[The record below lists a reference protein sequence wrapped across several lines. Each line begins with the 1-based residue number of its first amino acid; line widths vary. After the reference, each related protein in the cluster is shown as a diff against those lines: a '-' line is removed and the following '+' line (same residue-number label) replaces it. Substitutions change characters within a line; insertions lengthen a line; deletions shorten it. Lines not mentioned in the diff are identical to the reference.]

1 MSGVHPNSRIGWRQ
15 TSRKDLNVGLKKL
28 GFFASLL
35 VSASLLVM
43 VAAPVGAGQ
52 TFNTKVSISE
62 KYPAF
67 HGQVKSGSDACRI
80 DREVS
85 VYRIRYNQPDKLLGT
100 TRTGPKGNWR
110 FRVSLITSAYYA
122 YAERK
127 ASASIGFS
135 CRPARSRI
143 VAAD

>member
-1 MSGVHPNSRIGWRQ
+1 VRIR
-15 TSRKDLNVGLKKL
+15 TLGL
-28 GFFASLL
+28 FASLL
-35 VSASLLVM
+35 VSVFALAA
-43 VAAPVGAGQ
+43 VAGPVGAVQ

-67 HGQVKSGSDACRI
+67 HGQVKSGSAACRI

-100 TRTGPKGNWR
+100 TRTGPKGNWK
-110 FRVSLITSAYYA
+110 FKVSLITSAYYA

-127 ASASIGFS
+127 TSASIGFN